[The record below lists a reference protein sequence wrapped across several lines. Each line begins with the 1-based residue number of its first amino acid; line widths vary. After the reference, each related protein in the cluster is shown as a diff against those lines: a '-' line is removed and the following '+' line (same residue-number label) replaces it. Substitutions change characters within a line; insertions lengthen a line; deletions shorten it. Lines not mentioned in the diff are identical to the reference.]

1 MSEAVDIEALRLG
14 LRKTWAQG
22 DFAMVANLV
31 VMAAEELA
39 ESLQLMPGER
49 VLDVACGS
57 GNGALAAARRS
68 WRTVVGVDFVPAL
81 LERARERA
89 AAERLDVEFLEADA
103 AELPFADADFDVV
116 TSLFG
121 VMFAPD
127 QEQAAAELLRV
138 CRSGGRIGMANW
150 VPDGAVSGLFATI
163 AKHAPP
169 PAGMSAPMLWGTEER
184 VRELF
189 GEGVSDL
196 RVERRI
202 SRQAF
207 GSIDHYLEFFR
218 AYFGPVKTAFERVGA
233 EGEAALEKDLRH
245 QLGLANTAGEGALV
259 LEPEYLQVIATRA

>member
-138 CRSGGRIGMANW
+138 LPVRRADRDGGLRCQTEAVRRPVCDDRQTRPTRLRDVGADASGDR
-150 VPDGAVSGLFATI
+150 GAGQ
-163 AKHAPP
+163 
-169 PAGMSAPMLWGTEER
+169 G
-184 VRELF
+184 LF

-196 RVERRI
+196 CALSARI

-207 GSIDHYLEFFR
+207 G
-218 AYFGPVKTAFERVGA
+218 
-233 EGEAALEKDLRH
+233 
-245 QLGLANTAGEGALV
+245 
-259 LEPEYLQVIATRA
+259 